1 VTLTEFV
8 VANVIPLVGGR
19 ASSTSG
25 QPTGSETRRLPP
37 PPEPREVRLLALVLK
52 LVLVN
57 LILIIFFGGGGGCG
71 GGRVCEEASVFIR
84 TSVLLICS
92 LIHLQF
98 FVCVGFNLLDSTKE

>member
-1 VTLTEFV
+1 MLEHFRQHPIPLESGGTADVTLTEFV
-8 VANVIPLVGGR
+8 VANATPQVGGR

-57 LILIIFFGGGGGCG
+57 LILMEFFFWGGGGGGVG
-71 GGRVCEEASVFIR
+71 GI
-84 TSVLLICS
+84 
-92 LIHLQF
+92 
-98 FVCVGFNLLDSTKE
+98 

>member
-1 VTLTEFV
+1 MLEHFRQHPIPLESGGTADVTLTEFV
-8 VANVIPLVGGR
+8 VANATPQVGGR

-57 LILIIFFGGGGGCG
+57 LILMEFFFWGGGGGG
-71 GGRVCEEASVFIR
+71 
-84 TSVLLICS
+84 
-92 LIHLQF
+92 
-98 FVCVGFNLLDSTKE
+98 VGV

>member
-1 VTLTEFV
+1 MLEHFRQHPIPLESGGTADVTLTEFV
-8 VANVIPLVGGR
+8 VANVQPPFGGR

-57 LILIIFFGGGGGCG
+57 VILMIFFLG
-71 GGRVCEEASVFIR
+71 GGRGVGRSICLHKDFS
-84 TSVLLICS
+84 TS
-92 LIHLQF
+92 HL
-98 FVCVGFNLLDSTKE
+98 